1 MERRLQ
7 CTADFKNPTMIR
19 VSSGTEITLGLRK
32 GSLDVEPTTAYLLTY
47 HPHRCTANCSFCTQ
61 ARESTS
67 DPNLLSRVSWPPHPL
82 PTVIEALANVEEGR
96 VRRVCIQTVNYSQV
110 INDIA
115 DVVSAIKERATLP
128 ISISCSPLEEAELDR
143 LLEVGVER
151 ICIPLDA
158 ATEEIFDRV
167 KGAGVGNTFTRGQGL
182 TALKAAL
189 KWFGKGRVGSYIMV
203 GLGETEQEAVGSI
216 QELKDLGVHCSLF
229 AFTPVSG
236 IPMENQPKPSLEAY
250 RRIQLACFLIGA
262 GIAEYKRMSFK
273 DGILSDYGVEEK
285 VLKAVI
291 ASGRPFQTRGCP
303 DCNRPYY
310 NESPLEV
317 PYNYPRSLTPKEIH
331 AAEAILKPILQR

>member
-1 MERRLQ
+1 M
-7 CTADFKNPTMIR
+7 ADFTNLAQIR

-67 DPNLLSRVSWPPHPL
+67 DPNLLSRVSWLPHPL
-82 PTVIEALANVEEGR
+82 PTVIEALANVEKGR
-96 VRRVCIQTVNYSQV
+96 VKRVCIQTVNYPHV
-110 INDIA
+110 IYDVA
-115 DVVSAIKERATLP
+115 DAVSAIKERASLP
-128 ISISCSPLEEAELDR
+128 VSISCSPLEEAELDR

-151 ICIPLDA
+151 ICIPIDA
-158 ATEEIFDRV
+158 STEEIFDRV
-167 KGAGVGNTFTRGQGL
+167 KGARVGNTFTRSQGL

-189 KWFGKGRVGSYIMV
+189 KRFGKGRVGSYIMV
-203 GLGETEQEAVGSI
+203 GLGETEQAAVSSI
-216 QELKDLGVHCSLF
+216 QELKDLDVHCSLF

-236 IPMENQPKPSLEAY
+236 SPMENQPKPALDAY

-262 GIAEYKRMSFK
+262 GIVEYEQISFK
-273 DGILSDYGVEEK
+273 DGILSDYGVEEE
-285 VLKAVI
+285 VLKSVI
-291 ASGRPFQTRGCP
+291 ASGKPFQTRGCP

-310 NESPLEV
+310 NESPREV
-317 PYNYPRSLTPKEIH
+317 LYNYHRSLTPKEIH